1 MTVKANKYNVE
12 RWCYVVLSVLL
23 MMMYGT
29 VYSWSV
35 FRVPVEAHF
44 EIGATLSG
52 LPYMFF
58 LLTYA
63 LSMMFGGLLIER
75 YSPRVVLISGGFFVT
90 LGWILS
96 ALSSGIVFLT
106 MTYGILIG
114 FGVGISY
121 GVPIY
126 VMTQWFPKKRGVV
139 IGIILAGFGLSP
151 LITAPF
157 GYWMIA
163 SFGLIQTFVNY
174 GIIFGIFIPILSYTI
189 KTPDK
194 AKQFINVSVNSA
206 RIIGDQVE
214 QSMLKSKS
222 FKSVYACFFLGTM
235 IGLTIIGL
243 TNNVGKAVV
252 GLEAAVVAK
261 WMIIFALFNG
271 LGRPVFGWITERFR
285 PSFAMRISFI
295 LISVASIFMLFA
307 HTGNQFL
314 YILAFSIL
322 WLNLGAWLAIA
333 PMTTMALYGMEHYSK
348 NYGIIFTAYG
358 FGAVVGVMSTGLFI
372 DIFNNYKVIFMFI
385 IFLSL
390 IGIIETRQLDKVLKR
405 S

>member
-1 MTVKANKYNVE
+1 MEMTVKVKGYNIE
-12 RWCYVVLSVLL
+12 RWTYVILSVFL

-35 FRVPVEAHF
+35 FRVPVEAHYGV
-44 EIGATLSG
+44 GATLSG

-63 LSMMFGGLLIER
+63 LSMMLGGILIEK
-75 YSPRVVLISGGFFVT
+75 YSPRVLLISGGFFVAI
-90 LGWILS
+90 GWLLS
-96 ALSSGIVFLT
+96 SLSSGIVLLT
-106 MTYGILIG
+106 ITYGILIG

-139 IGIILAGFGLSP
+139 VGIILAGFGLSP

-157 GYWMIA
+157 GFWMIE

-174 GIIFGIFIPILSYTI
+174 GILFGILIPILSFTI
-189 KTPDK
+189 KTPQEGK
-194 AKQFINVSVNSA
+194 GKQAEPILSA
-206 RIIGDQVE
+206 RIIDDHE
-214 QSMLKSKS
+214 ETPMLKTKS
-222 FKSVYACFFLGTM
+222 FLIVYICFFLGTM

-243 TNNVGKAVV
+243 TNNVGTAVV
-252 GLEAAVVAK
+252 ELNPSIVAW
-261 WMIIFALFNG
+261 WMTIFALFNG
-271 LGRPVFGWITERFR
+271 LGRPLFGWITERFR
-285 PSFAMRISFI
+285 PSVAMRTSFAFI
-295 LISVASIFMLFA
+295 FLASTLMLFA
-307 HTGNQFL
+307 HSGNKFI

-333 PMTTMALYGMEHYSK
+333 PMTTMALYGMKQYSK

-358 FGAVVGVMSTGLFI
+358 FGAVVGVMSTGLLI
-372 DIFNNYKVIFMFI
+372 DAFNNYKVIFVFI
-385 IFLSL
+385 IALSFLGFLLSQ
-390 IGIIETRQLDKVLKR
+390 RLDKN
-405 S
+405 